1 MSYVHF
7 DLLEIGI
14 TDQMSVF
21 DALYNSESVKVREYL
36 IAFINSLAS
45 EYQGRTYLLEKK
57 KIVEMLVGTLY
68 EEGNN
73 DSYLRQNALGA
84 L

>member
-1 MSYVHF
+1 MRRQILMSYVHF

-45 EYQGRTYLLEKK
+45 EY
-57 KIVEMLVGTLY
+57 
-68 EEGNN
+68 
-73 DSYLRQNALGA
+73 
-84 L
+84 